1 MSTLQEKVNLAF
13 HKAHLKERP
22 NQHNDEINTKAKKAW
37 LKQAWPELEKP
48 PIQNLAEKKY
58 KELTAKEVKTL
69 SIY

>member
-13 HKAHLKERP
+13 HKAHLKERS
-22 NQHNDEINTKAKKAW
+22 NQNMNENNSQAKKVW

-48 PIQNLAEKKY
+48 PFVHLADKKY